1 MKFQKTLL
9 ATATGAA
16 IVASGSAQAFSF
28 GEVWANDQQNGRLHI
43 WSQTNLN
50 ISWLP
55 SNPTVVD
62 LTANGGTNTSGA
74 NHIIGFS
81 NHAGLDPSSRAVL
94 TFLNGWVEIHNSNGG
109 TGAPTKV
116 AELEASTLNAYA
128 EEGKV
133 AAANKGTTHACGGNP
148 QNDQIQCASIFN
160 ADFALFEANM
170 ATNTYSR
177 IGIYKT
183 GDLALSPA
191 LDSRP
196 ILKAKVQTAYDELV
210 ANDGDG
216 QPNNICSQYSTDGNL
231 LYLAVQNNVIDGG
244 VIIVDV
250 SDATNPTILDAFNDT
265 MAAGC
270 GLVNDPDGEHL
281 WITHG
286 FNKQGDP
293 EEVSIWK
300 YRRAGKRNGPIKRIS
315 LPNDDSQVTYGGDA
329 HGMQFAGWGS
339 DYLWQLM
346 RVDDTIHVLKNNKW
360 RKRRSKLVNTIDLE
374 RPGRTNIQPD
384 VIDRSQFGT
393 RMYWTTRGVSPNT
406 AISTYHFADR
416 NGHSGVD
423 TYRVG
428 NYGRTGSYV
437 KTSGMPSGVSE
448 YLCDPSTGTTG
459 YAIPC
464 SAGDAT
470 AQELDSTDPHGLKS
484 LNYLSGF

>member
-16 IVASGSAQAFSF
+16 IVASGSAQAFSL
-28 GEVWANDQQNGRLHI
+28 GEVWANDQNNGRLHI

-55 SNPTVVD
+55 SNPSVID
-62 LTANGGTNTSGA
+62 ITAQGGAHSAGHT
-74 NHIIGFS
+74 HIIGFS
-81 NHAGLDPSSRAVL
+81 NNAGLDPSSRAIMTYL
-94 TFLNGWVEIHNSNGG
+94 DGWMEIYNSNGG
-109 TGAPTKV
+109 TGSPTKV
-116 AELEASTLNAYA
+116 AELEASTVNAYA

-133 AAANKGTTHACGGNP
+133 AAANKGTVHACGGNP

-160 ADFALFEANM
+160 ADFSLFEANM

-183 GDLALSPA
+183 GDLTVSSALEPA
-191 LDSRP
+191 L
-196 ILKAKVQTAYDELV
+196 AATVQATYDELV

-231 LYLAVQNNVIDGG
+231 LYLAVQNNSIDGG

-250 SDATNPTILDAFNDT
+250 SDPTNPTILDAFNDT

-270 GLVNDPDGEHL
+270 GLVNDPDGKHL

-286 FNKQGDP
+286 FNKHGDP

-300 YRRAGKRNGPIKRIS
+300 YRRAGKRSGPIKRIS
-315 LPNDDSQVTYGGDA
+315 LPADDSQVTYGGDA
-329 HGMQFAGWGS
+329 HGMQFAGYGA

-346 RVDDTIHVLKNNKW
+346 RVDDTIHVLRNNKD

-374 RPGRTNIQPD
+374 RPGRANIQPD
-384 VIDRSQFGT
+384 VIDRSAFGGN
-393 RMYWTTRGVSPNT
+393 MYWTTRGTAPKT
-406 AISTYHFADR
+406 AISTYYFSDR

-428 NYGRTGSYV
+428 SYGATGRYV
-437 KTSGMPSGVSE
+437 KTSGMPSGVAG
-448 YLCDPSTGTTG
+448 YLCPASSGTTG
-459 YAIPC
+459 YEVKCA
-464 SAGDAT
+464 AGDAGAVEVDT
-470 AQELDSTDPHGLKS
+470 TDPHGLKS